1 MSTLNFVPVPILH
14 SIGAHNVAFAIS
26 ASIFKHNKAFVVKSF
41 LVAVVVPSD
50 SGDAHVKSFGAAVVA
65 IEFASFEFADGVVV
79 HDVVLFGYALNISE
93 KTKPA
98 SSFLSFFALRNFT

>member
-1 MSTLNFVPVPILH
+1 MSTLNFAPVPILY
-14 SIGAHNVAFAIS
+14 SIGAHNVAFAIA
-26 ASIFKHNKAFVVKSF
+26 ASIIQHNKAFVVKSF

-65 IEFASFEFADGVVV
+65 IELASFEFANGVVV
-79 HDVVLFGYALNISE
+79 GHGVLFGYVDKISE

-98 SSFLSFFALRNFT
+98 RSFLSFFCS

>member
-1 MSTLNFVPVPILH
+1 MSTLNFVPVPFFY
-14 SIGAHNVAFAIS
+14 GTCAHNVAFAIS
-26 ASIFKHNKAFVVKSF
+26 ASIIQHNKAFVVKSF

-50 SGDAHVKSFGAAVVA
+50 SGNAHVKSFGAAVIA

-98 SSFLSFFALRNFT
+98 SSFLSFFVLRSFT